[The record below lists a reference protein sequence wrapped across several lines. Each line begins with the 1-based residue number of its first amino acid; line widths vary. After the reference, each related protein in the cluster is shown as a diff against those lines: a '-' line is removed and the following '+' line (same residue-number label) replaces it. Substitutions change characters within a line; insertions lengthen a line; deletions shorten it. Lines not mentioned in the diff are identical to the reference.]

1 LTLSPRRR
9 TSKEK
14 HSIAREDDM
23 TDTVTAMGAARSTSP
38 SEIREDQARRGPMP
52 LGQANRGFCGR
63 IEIIHV
69 DADVHGRHAIEIESR
84 LIELGFVEGA
94 EIKILHEGPIGRDPI
109 AVRINGTTI
118 ALRRREAMAI
128 LVTAS

>member
-1 LTLSPRRR
+1 
-9 TSKEK
+9 
-14 HSIAREDDM
+14 M
-23 TDTVTAMGAARSTSP
+23 TDIAADAAPPT
-38 SEIREDQARRGPMP
+38 P
-52 LGQANRGFCGR
+52 LGEARRGFCGC
-63 IEIIHV
+63 IDAIHV
-69 DADVHGRHAIEIESR
+69 DKAVHGRHAQEIESR

-94 EIKILHEGPIGRDPI
+94 EVRILHEGPIGRDPI